1 MIIGGNGQLGKE
13 LALSFSG
20 SHEVISFSKVEC
32 DIGNEK
38 KLENLIKKNLP
49 DVIFNAA
56 AYTDVESAEDDYD
69 AANKINNLALKN
81 LSFLAKKYKSIL
93 VHFSTDYIFNS
104 NDESLISENDKANP
118 INVYGKTKYLGEKQ
132 IISNCEEYF
141 IFRISWVYGKYGNNF
156 PLKIINLAKNNKELK
171 VISDQYGVP
180 TSTKFIANSCT
191 KIFSKGIRK
200 SDFGIYNLVP
210 NGKVSWYEVAQVI
223 QRKLNSIN
231 SNFALKKVLPVK
243 SSEFITKANRPS
255 FSVLSNEK
263 VRKTFK
269 IKTYNWDY
277 YFDEFFEEIKCNLE
291 KV

>member
-1 MIIGGNGQLGKE
+1 MIPLIG
-13 LALSFSG
+13 
-20 SHEVISFSKVEC
+20 H
-32 DIGNEK
+32 
-38 KLENLIKKNLP
+38 
-49 DVIFNAA
+49 
-56 AYTDVESAEDDYD
+56 
-69 AANKINNLALKN
+69 KIA
-81 LSFLAKKYKSIL
+81 
-93 VHFSTDYIFNS
+93 
-104 NDESLISENDKANP
+104 
-118 INVYGKTKYLGEKQ
+118 
-132 IISNCEEYF
+132 
-141 IFRISWVYGKYGNNF
+141 
-156 PLKIINLAKNNKELK
+156 
-171 VISDQYGVP
+171 
-180 TSTKFIANSCT
+180 
-191 KIFSKGIRK
+191 FSKGIRK